1 MPWEADRTPGFS
13 SIKIT
18 RDILDPRG
26 IFARIRY
33 GGGTISVEL
42 MNTKDWQV
50 AADVAA
56 EMNAQGI
63 MARISETAGGLI
75 IRRDRVGW

>member
-13 SIKIT
+13 FIKIT

-26 IFARIRY
+26 IFAQIRY

-50 AADVAA
+50 AAEVAA

-63 MARISETAGGLI
+63 MATISETACGLI
-75 IRRDRVGW
+75 IRRDRLGC